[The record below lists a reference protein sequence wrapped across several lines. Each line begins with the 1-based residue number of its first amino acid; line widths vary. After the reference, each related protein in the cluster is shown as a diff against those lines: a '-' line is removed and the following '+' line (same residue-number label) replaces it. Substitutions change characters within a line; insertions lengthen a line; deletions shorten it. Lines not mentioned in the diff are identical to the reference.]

1 MKPAAFDYH
10 APQTLDEAL
19 SLLREHQDEAK
30 VLAGGQSLVPAMN
43 FRLARPAVLVDIA
56 RVPGLDRIEL
66 DDPGGVTV
74 GARVRHLDLEHNTIP
89 GPLGV
94 LLARTGR
101 WVGHYPIR
109 VRGTFGGS
117 LAHADPAA
125 EWCALACALDA
136 EMHCRSA
143 DGDRAVGAGD
153 FFEQMAFTTCLAPDE
168 LLVGAR
174 LPRLG
179 DSWGV
184 GMAEFAR
191 RWGDFAI
198 VLAVAAVER
207 DGDSVAGA
215 RIVLGGVAGG
225 PVRATH
231 AEAALSGRAATPE
244 SVAAAAAAAAEEVD
258 PTGDI
263 HGSADYRRDLVRTM
277 VTRALSQALA

>member
-10 APQTLDEAL
+10 APRTLQEAL
-19 SLLREHQDEAK
+19 SLLHEHQDEAK

-56 RVPGLDRIEL
+56 QVPGLDRIEV
-66 DDPGGVTV
+66 DDPDSAMI
-74 GARVRHLDLEHNTIP
+74 GARVRHLDLEHNSIG
-89 GPLGV
+89 GPLGL

-136 EMHCRSA
+136 EIHCRNTNGS
-143 DGDRAVGAGD
+143 RVVGARD
-153 FFEQMAFTTCLAPDE
+153 FFEQMAFTTCLEPDE
-168 LLVGAR
+168 MLVGAR

-179 DSWGV
+179 DSWRV

-198 VLAVAAVER
+198 VLAVVAVEC
-207 DGDSVAGA
+207 DGDSITGA
-215 RIVLGGVAGG
+215 RVALGGVAGG
-225 PVRATH
+225 PVRATN
-231 AEAALSGRAATPE
+231 AEAALSGRAATAE
-244 SVAAAAAAAAEEVD
+244 TVAAAAAAAAEEVD

-277 VTRALSQALA
+277 VTRALDQALA

>member
-1 MKPAAFDYH
+1 MKPAAFEYH
-10 APQTLDEAL
+10 APRSLEEAL
-19 SLLREHQDEAK
+19 GLLEEHQDEAK

-56 RVPGLDRIEL
+56 HVPGLDRIEAA
-66 DDPGGVTV
+66 DPASVTI
-74 GARVRHLDLEHNTIP
+74 GARVRHLDLEHNTIA
-89 GPLGV
+89 GPLGS
-94 LLARTGR
+94 LIASTGR

-136 EMHCRSA
+136 GIHCRSA
-143 DGDRAVGAGD
+143 NGSRTVGATD
-153 FFEQMAFTTCLAPDE
+153 FFEQMAFTTCLEPDE
-168 LLVGAR
+168 ILVGVR
-174 LPRLG
+174 LPRLS

-198 VLAVAAVER
+198 VLAVTAVER
-207 DGDSVAGA
+207 DGDSIASA
-215 RIVLGGVAGG
+215 RIALGGVAGG
-225 PVRATH
+225 PVRAAN
-231 AEAALSGRAATPE
+231 AEAVMAGRPATAE
-244 SVAAAAAAAAEEVD
+244 TVAAAAAAAAEEVD

-263 HGSADYRRDLVRTM
+263 HGSADYRRDLVRAM
-277 VTRALSQALA
+277 VTRALDQALA

>member
-1 MKPAAFDYH
+1 MKPAAFDYR
-10 APQTLDEAL
+10 APRTLEEAL
-19 SLLREHQDEAK
+19 GLLREHQDEAK

-56 RVPGLDRIEL
+56 RVPGLDRIDL
-66 DDPGGVTV
+66 DDPGSVTV

-136 EMHCRSA
+136 EIHCRSA
-143 DGDRAVGAGD
+143 NGARVVEACD

-168 LLVGAR
+168 LLMGVR
-174 LPRLG
+174 LPSLG

-198 VLAVAAVER
+198 VLAIAAVER
-207 DGDSVAGA
+207 DGDSVARA
-215 RIVLGGVAGG
+215 RIALGGVAGG
-225 PVRATH
+225 PVRAAH

-277 VTRALSQALA
+277 VTRALNQALA

>member
-1 MKPAAFDYH
+1 MKPAAFEYH
-10 APQTLDEAL
+10 APRTVEEAL
-19 SLLREHQDEAK
+19 SLLHEHQDEAK

-56 RVPGLDRIEL
+56 HLPDLDRIEAT
-66 DDPGGVTV
+66 DPGSVTI
-74 GARVRHLDLEHNTIP
+74 GARVRHLDLEHNTIS
-89 GPLGV
+89 GPLGR

-136 EMHCRSA
+136 EIHCRSTSGSRVVDA
-143 DGDRAVGAGD
+143 SD
-153 FFEQMAFTTCLAPDE
+153 FFEQMAFTTCLEPDE
-168 LLVGAR
+168 MLVGAR
-174 LPRLG
+174 LPTLG
-179 DSWGV
+179 DWWGV

-198 VLAVAAVER
+198 VLAIAAVER
-207 DGDSVAGA
+207 DGDSISRA
-215 RIVLGGVAGG
+215 RIALGGVAGG
-225 PVRATH
+225 PVRASN
-231 AEAALSGRAATPE
+231 AEAALSGRPAIAE
-244 SVAAAAAAAAEEVD
+244 AVGAAAAAAAEEVD

-263 HGSADYRRDLVRTM
+263 HGSADYRRDLVRAM
-277 VTRALSQALA
+277 VTRALDQALA

>member
-1 MKPAAFDYH
+1 MKPAAFAYH
-10 APQTLDEAL
+10 APRTLEEAL
-19 SLLREHQDEAK
+19 GLLHEHQDEAK

-43 FRLARPAVLVDIA
+43 FRLARPEVLVDIA
-56 RVPGLDRIEL
+56 GVPDLDRIDEA
-66 DDPGGVTV
+66 DPASVTI
-74 GARVRHLDLEHNTIP
+74 GARVRHLDLEHNTIA
-89 GPLGV
+89 GPLGS
-94 LLARTGR
+94 LIASTGR

-136 EMHCRSA
+136 EIHCRSMS
-143 DGDRAVGAGD
+143 GSRTVGARD
-153 FFEQMAFTTCLAPDE
+153 FFEQMAFTTCLEPDE
-168 LLVGAR
+168 LLVGVR

-198 VLAVAAVER
+198 VLAVTAVER
-207 DGDSVAGA
+207 DGDSITDA
-215 RIVLGGVAGG
+215 RIALGGVAGG
-225 PVRATH
+225 PVRAAN
-231 AEAALSGRAATPE
+231 AEAVLAGRPATAE
-244 SVAAAAAAAAEEVD
+244 TVAAAAAAAADEVD

-277 VTRALSQALA
+277 VTRALDQALA

>member
-1 MKPAAFDYH
+1 MKPAAFEYH
-10 APQTLDEAL
+10 APRSVEEAL

-56 RVPGLDRIEL
+56 HLPGLDRI
-66 DDPGGVTV
+66 DDSDPDHVTV
-74 GARVRHLDLEHNTIP
+74 GSRVRHLDLEHNTVA
-89 GPLGV
+89 GPLGR
-94 LLARTGR
+94 LFSQAGR

-143 DGDRAVGAGD
+143 DGSRVVSVGE
-153 FFEQMAFTTCLAPDE
+153 FFEGWAFTTSLAPDE
-168 LLVGAR
+168 LLMDVR
-174 LPRLG
+174 LRRLG

-184 GMAEFAR
+184 GVAEFAR

-198 VLAVAAVER
+198 VLAIAAVER
-207 DGDSVAGA
+207 DGD
-215 RIVLGGVAGG
+215 RIADTRIALGGVAGA
-225 PVRATH
+225 PVRASN
-231 AEAALSGRAATPE
+231 AEAALNGRPATAE
-244 SVAAAAAAAAEEVD
+244 TVAAAAQAAAEEVD

-263 HGSADYRRDLVRTM
+263 HGSADYRRDLVRAM
-277 VTRALSQALA
+277 VTRALDRALA